1 LLTRLLLEKMAE
13 TARATGVE
21 GRIVN
26 VSSTIH
32 SWFAGDDAVGYLD
45 RVTRRKMCV
54 LYLAIAAAI
63 DSRLRFV
70 RPADC

>member
-21 GRIVN
+21 GRIIN

-54 LYLAIAAAI
+54 L
-63 DSRLRFV
+63 
-70 RPADC
+70 

>member
-1 LLTRLLLEKMAE
+1 MAE

-32 SWFAGDDAVGYLD
+32 SWFSGDDAVAYLD
-45 RVTRRKMCV
+45 RVTRRKMYVVC
-54 LYLAIAAAI
+54 
-63 DSRLRFV
+63 RLH
-70 RPADC
+70 RPFAVPVTTEIEIITDRP

>member
-32 SWFAGDDAVGYLD
+32 SWFAGDDAIGYLD

-54 LYLAIAAAI
+54 FYLAAVF
-63 DSRLRFV
+63 DDPSRLRSV
-70 RPADC
+70 TDC